1 MFGLSKKQ
9 QSNNIENKPKVVS
22 DSMNI
27 FDEDDKERMRLYKD
41 YSDALVDTCEIVLRN
56 NDKVIS
62 QISTVSVN
70 LTDNVEGIIE
80 MNEKLK
86 SIKDET
92 VDLSNTVNST
102 SKQTIELLNDLG
114 NDVGSNVNRI
124 EGYCNRIGTA
134 SALVDKVMSS
144 LIGNISKTANMIKE
158 LEEITSQVSLLSLNA
173 SIEAARAGEAGK
185 GFAIVAEEI
194 NKLAA
199 ATKNC
204 TIVFKDNIDEV
215 TTDAERAGI
224 DITSELKSIVKEG
237 TTVSSDISNLF
248 SNVTSKITKSA
259 DINSSAC
266 NKLVNSNK
274 QLVKITTDLNGAI
287 DSLKDNT
294 DTVNDIC
301 EIQMLQ
307 SSNIY
312 ESQKLSKRLYKMM
325 DEDLKI

>member
-9 QSNNIENKPKVVS
+9 QSNNIENKPKAVS

-70 LTDNVEGIIE
+70 LTDNVEGIVE

-134 SALVDKVMSS
+134 SSLVDKVMSS

-204 TIVFKDNIDEV
+204 TIVFKDNIDEI
-215 TTDAERAGI
+215 TNDAEKAGI